1 MDKIVKG
8 DVTYYRLYCR
18 CPKCTAAGSHVPK
31 HYWKN
36 RQNLG
41 DIYIGDNACLYC
53 PLDATIVHITK
64 WEFCCPE
71 CSNMEDYFVRR
82 RLRNRIEVNNISV
95 VAGELLEEAGL
106 EWFGKFI
113 MNLRPIDE

>member
-1 MDKIVKG
+1 MEKIVKG
-8 DVTYYRLYCR
+8 DVTYYRLFCP
-18 CPKCTAAGSHVPK
+18 CPKHTAAGSHVPK

-53 PLDATIVHITK
+53 PLDATIVHITQ
-64 WEFCCPE
+64 WELCCPE

-82 RLRNRIEVNNISV
+82 SRNSIGLNNIID
-95 VAGELLEEAGL
+95 VAGSMVQQTGI
-106 EWFGKFI
+106 EWLNKFI
-113 MNLRPIDE
+113 MNLPPIDE